1 MESQPQ
7 PVKLHVASDLP
18 VFAGHFPGTPLVPGA
33 LQLEWMLAALPG
45 AADPQGSWTVAS
57 AKFLI
62 PLAPGTD
69 VEIAITPKNGAFS
82 VKLFSPAGEHSRATF
97 RRDR

>member
-1 MESQPQ
+1 MMPEPMESQPQ

-45 AADPQGSWTVAS
+45 AADPQG
-57 AKFLI
+57 
-62 PLAPGTD
+62 
-69 VEIAITPKNGAFS
+69 
-82 VKLFSPAGEHSRATF
+82 
-97 RRDR
+97 